1 MSRTLLSLFA
11 TFTVAAIT
19 AHAQLASITFLHDSP
34 DPSLAIADLYV
45 THLGVTTKIDDISFQ
60 SASLLE
66 QVAFFGGSEARFTIA
81 PSTSTSEADGLTGTS
96 FTPDADGAY
105 FVRLHGVRTPA
116 SYAPNPDGRA
126 TALGMSHSALPL
138 GVANPAKVGIIIAH
152 HATDLE
158 KGDLY
163 VRGQATALTTNLT
176 YGDITG
182 TLVEVEA
189 TRSFLDYTKAGDKS
203 SILGAFEA
211 DLTSYAGQVIVLTM
225 SGFKTPA
232 DNNNSTDTLAML
244 AVLEDGSVAKYP
256 LQAGSQ
262 TARVQFAH
270 ASADSRLNVVDV
282 YINGEKK
289 YDNVG
294 YRKATAFDNVPAGLP
309 LVIGFTPAAS
319 SSYKDT
325 ILTLKVAA
333 LRPGRTY
340 NAVIAGVIDTT
351 KYRKNPDLLPINLS
365 IMMMEGAQTEASA
378 TDKIAVRAVHAAT
391 DAGQVTFESKNLGSI
406 LGGGRYGSYT
416 DAYREGAVGLDT
428 IWMRDTAA
436 DTLIKG
442 YVVNLRDGGKAY
454 TFIQCGFVRPDSNQ
468 NGPALKPFLIEP
480 NGTVADNLTEVL
492 PKKDTTSSVEWST
505 FEETGITVGPNPAS
519 TSLSVQ
525 ARLPMQLVEL
535 RDLTGATVLSATG
548 VSVASFMEGG
558 CVISTD
564 TSINVSAL
572 NQGAYMLVVQTL
584 DGRWSSA
591 MISVIR

>member
-1 MSRTLLSLFA
+1 MSRILLSLFLA
-11 TFTVAAIT
+11 CTVATSVAT
-19 AHAQLASITFLHDSP
+19 AQLASITFLHDSP
-34 DPSLAIADLYV
+34 DPSLVIADLYV

-60 SASLLE
+60 SATLLE
-66 QVAFFGGSEARFTIA
+66 QVAFFGGSDARFTIA
-81 PSTSTSEADGLTGTS
+81 PSNSNSEADGLTGTS

-105 FVRLHGVRTPA
+105 FVRLHGVREPG
-116 SYAPNPDGRA
+116 SYASNPDGRSTTLA
-126 TALGMSHSALPL
+126 MSHSALPL
-138 GVANPAKVGIIIAH
+138 GVANPAKVGIILAH

-163 VRGQATALTTNLT
+163 VRGQATPLTTNLT
-176 YGDITG
+176 YGDVTT

-189 TRSFLDYTKAGDKS
+189 ARVFLDYTKAGDKNS
-203 SILGAFEA
+203 VLGAFEA
-211 DLTSYAGQVIVLTM
+211 DLTLYAGQVIVLTM

-232 DNNNSTDTLAML
+232 ENNNSTDTLAML

-270 ASADSRLNVVDV
+270 ASADGRMNVVDV

-289 YDNVG
+289 YDNVA
-294 YRKATAFDNVPAGLP
+294 YRKATPFDNIPAGLP

-319 SSYKDT
+319 NSYKDT
-325 ILTLKVAA
+325 ILTVKIPA

-351 KYRKNPDLLPINLS
+351 KYRKNPDLLAINLS
-365 IMMMEGAQTEASA
+365 IMMMEGALTAASA

-406 LGGGRYGSYT
+406 LGGGRYGSYS
-416 DAYREGAVGLDT
+416 DPYREGAVGLDT

-505 FEETGITVGPNPAS
+505 FDETGITVGPNPATASLFIRATS
-519 TSLSVQ
+519 TIL
-525 ARLPMQLVEL
+525 AVEL
-535 RDLTGATVLSATG
+535 RDMTGSLVANTG
-548 VSVASFMEGG
+548 ERAELG
-558 CVISTD
+558 TAE
-564 TSINVSAL
+564 TQINVSTL
-572 NQGAYMLVVQTL
+572 IQGAYVVTVRTQ
-584 DGRWSSA
+584 DGSVARGL
-591 MISVIR
+591 ISIAR